1 MFNNSRFTLALIGI
15 ILILESFG
23 FVIFAQQITEI
34 MFPFSKNN
42 PEALEL
48 GISLR
53 YAMASGL
60 FFLGMLLF
68 ICRGVTRSAAQR
80 LLFSCG
86 LGFVIVILS
95 LTYLAFVRDVNISKI
110 IFIIH
115 IVLAILAFYV
125 SSRKFQEWIKN
136 INIFKLIWL
145 EN

>member
-1 MFNNSRFTLALIGI
+1 MFNNSRFTLALIGF
-15 ILILESFG
+15 ILMLESFG

-80 LLFSCG
+80 LLFCCG
-86 LGFVIVILS
+86 LGFLIVILS
-95 LTYLAFVRDVNISKI
+95 QAFLSFVRDVNISKI
-110 IFIIH
+110 VYIIH
-115 IVLAILAFYV
+115 FILAVLAFYV
-125 SSRKFQEWIKN
+125 SSRKFQE
-136 INIFKLIWL
+136 
-145 EN
+145 

>member
-1 MFNNSRFTLALIGI
+1 MRLLNNSRFTLALIGI
-15 ILILESFG
+15 VLILESLG

-34 MFPFSKNN
+34 MFPFSKKN

-80 LLFSCG
+80 LLFCCG
-86 LGFVIVILS
+86 LGFLMVILS
-95 LTYLAFVRDVNISKI
+95 QAYLTFLRDVNISKI
-110 IFIIH
+110 VYVVHFI
-115 IVLAILAFYV
+115 LAVLAFYV
-125 SSRKFQEWIKN
+125 SSRKFQE
-136 INIFKLIWL
+136 
-145 EN
+145 

>member
-15 ILILESFG
+15 VLILESLG
-23 FVIFAQQITEI
+23 FVIFAQQITEV

-60 FFLGMLLF
+60 FFLGVLLF

-80 LLFSCG
+80 LLFCCG
-86 LGFVIVILS
+86 LGFLMVILS
-95 LTYLAFVRDVNISKI
+95 QAYLTIVRDVNISKI
-110 IFIIH
+110 VYVVHFILA
-115 IVLAILAFYV
+115 VLALYV
-125 SSRKFQEWIKN
+125 SSRKFQE
-136 INIFKLIWL
+136 
-145 EN
+145 

>member
-1 MFNNSRFTLALIGI
+1 LFNNSRFTLALIGI
-15 ILILESFG
+15 VLILESLG
-23 FVIFAQQITEI
+23 FVFFAQQITEI

-80 LLFSCG
+80 LLFCCG
-86 LGFVIVILS
+86 LGFLIVILS
-95 LTYLAFVRDVNISKI
+95 QAYLTFLRDVNISKI
-110 IFIIH
+110 VYIVHFILT
-115 IVLAILAFYV
+115 VLAFYV
-125 SSRKFQEWIKN
+125 SSRKFQE
-136 INIFKLIWL
+136 
-145 EN
+145 

>member
-1 MFNNSRFTLALIGI
+1 MFNNSRFILALIGFI
-15 ILILESFG
+15 IILESIG
-23 FVIFAQQITEI
+23 FVIFAKEITLT
-34 MFPFSKNN
+34 MFPFSNNN

-95 LTYLAFVRDVNISKI
+95 LTYLVFVRDVNVSKV
-110 IFIIH
+110 IFIVH
-115 IVLAILAFYV
+115 IILAFLAFYV
-125 SSRKFQEWIKN
+125 SSRRFQE
-136 INIFKLIWL
+136 
-145 EN
+145 

>member
-1 MFNNSRFTLALIGI
+1 MKLFNNSRFTLALIGV
-15 ILILESFG
+15 ILIIESFG

-68 ICRGVTRSAAQR
+68 ICRGVTRTAAQR

-86 LGFVIVILS
+86 LGFMIVILS
-95 LTYLAFVRDVNISKI
+95 LTYLAIVRDVNISKI
-110 IFIIH
+110 IIIGH
-115 IVLAILAFYV
+115 IVLAFLAFYV
-125 SSRKFQEWIKN
+125 SSRKFQE
-136 INIFKLIWL
+136 
-145 EN
+145 

>member
-1 MFNNSRFTLALIGI
+1 LKLFNNSRFTLALIGV
-15 ILILESFG
+15 ILIIESFG
-23 FVIFAQQITEI
+23 FVVFAQQITEI

-95 LTYLAFVRDVNISKI
+95 LTYLVFVRDVNVSKV
-110 IFIIH
+110 IFIVH
-115 IVLAILAFYV
+115 IILAFLAFYV
-125 SSRKFQEWIKN
+125 SSRKFQE
-136 INIFKLIWL
+136 
-145 EN
+145 

>member
-1 MFNNSRFTLALIGI
+1 MLNNSRFTLALIGI
-15 ILILESFG
+15 VLILESLG
-23 FVIFAQQITEI
+23 FVFFAQQITEI

-80 LLFSCG
+80 LLFCCG
-86 LGFVIVILS
+86 LGFLIVILS
-95 LTYLAFVRDVNISKI
+95 QAYLTFLRDVNISKI
-110 IFIIH
+110 VYIVHFILT
-115 IVLAILAFYV
+115 VLAFYV
-125 SSRKFQEWIKN
+125 SSRKFQE
-136 INIFKLIWL
+136 
-145 EN
+145 